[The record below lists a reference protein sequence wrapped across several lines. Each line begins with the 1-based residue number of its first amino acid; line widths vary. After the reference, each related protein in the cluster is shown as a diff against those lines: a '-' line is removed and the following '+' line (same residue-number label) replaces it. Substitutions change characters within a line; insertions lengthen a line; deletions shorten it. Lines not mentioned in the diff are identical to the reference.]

1 MEKAGARKL
10 GGGIAHMV
18 IHFMDGT
25 KIVFRYPKQ
34 AGHDAATIAATV
46 KKALETDKIVVEA
59 QGALLVI
66 PGRNIKYVQITPV
79 PDELPKGIL
88 RHAEI
93 VG

>member
-1 MEKAGARKL
+1 MEKAGTRKL
-10 GGGIAHMV
+10 GVGIAHMV

-34 AGHDAATIAATV
+34 AGHDPATIAATI
-46 KKALETDKIVVEA
+46 KKALDMDKVVVEA
-59 QGALLVI
+59 SVALLVI
-66 PGRNIKYVQITPV
+66 PARNIKYIQVTPV